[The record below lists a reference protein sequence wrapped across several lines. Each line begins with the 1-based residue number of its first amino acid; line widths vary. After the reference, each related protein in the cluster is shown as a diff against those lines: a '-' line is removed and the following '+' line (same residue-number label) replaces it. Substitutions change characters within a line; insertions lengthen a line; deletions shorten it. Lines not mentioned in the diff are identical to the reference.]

1 MKPPMPIKPRGERGN
16 RWLRYLFA
24 ALLLAVVVGGS
35 AFAVTRLFGDDDK
48 DPETPAQTT
57 QQETP
62 ESDLAATDPTATEEG
77 DAEPTQPADDAE
89 PTATEEPS
97 EEENAAP
104 TEESDQAE
112 PTEETAAAAADTG
125 EGEDAPSERDALSY
139 LPEVSDLDGS
149 WVVSAEG
156 NRTKEEV
163 AAALG
168 EGGDEALTGFRW
180 RENPFRDFNREGQ
193 AADDETFFV
202 SVSVHRFGNEE
213 GAAEAL
219 AYFSDVLAAGGVY
232 QPSAEVPVGDASV
245 ALAGSQDGANLYALY
260 VQDGNYL
267 IRLGGS
273 SLVGDPAPFVDD
285 VAQFIVEQ

>member
-1 MKPPMPIKPRGERGN
+1 
-16 RWLRYLFA
+16 
-24 ALLLAVVVGGS
+24 VGGS
-35 AFAVTRLFGDDDK
+35 AFAITRLFGDDD
-48 DPETPAQTT
+48 PETPAQSA
-57 QQETP
+57 QVETP
-62 ESDLAATDPTATEEG
+62 ESEDAAASDPTQTGEAEAAEPTEAAG
-77 DAEPTQPADDAE
+77 DAEPTP
-89 PTATEEPS
+89 TEEPA
-97 EEENAAP
+97 EEDENAAP
-104 TEESDQAE
+104 TEESADAD
-112 PTEETAAAAADTG
+112 PTEEVAAAAADTG
-125 EGEDAPSERDALSY
+125 EEGDETSERDALSY

-156 NRTKEEV
+156 TRTEEEV

-168 EGGDEALTGFRW
+168 EGGDEALAGFRW
-180 RENPFRDFNREGQ
+180 RENPFRDFTREGQ

-213 GAAEAL
+213 GASEAL

-232 QPSAEVPVGDASV
+232 QPAAEVPVGDASV

-273 SLVGDPAPFVDD
+273 SLLGDPAPFVND
-285 VAQFIVEQ
+285 VAQLVVEG

>member
-1 MKPPMPIKPRGERGN
+1 MPIKPRGERGN

-35 AFAVTRLFGDDDK
+35 AFAVTRLFGDDDD
-48 DPETPAQTT
+48 DPNVPAQTT
-57 QQETP
+57 DLETP
-62 ESDLAATDPTATEEG
+62 ESELAATDPTPTEAG
-77 DAEPTQPADDAE
+77 DAEPTEAAGDAE
-89 PTATEEPS
+89 PTATEEPAED
-97 EEENAAP
+97 EEAAP
-104 TEESDQAE
+104 TEEPDQAE
-112 PTEETAAAAADTG
+112 PTEETAAAADTG
-125 EGEDAPSERDALSY
+125 EEEDASSERDALSY
-139 LPEVSDLDGS
+139 LPEVEELDGA

-156 NRTKEEV
+156 DRTREEV

-180 RENPFRDFNREGQ
+180 RENPYRDFTREGQ

-202 SVSVHRFGNEE
+202 SVSVHRFGNAE
-213 GAAEAL
+213 GASEAL

-232 QPSAEVPVGDASV
+232 QQAAEVPVGDASV

-260 VQDGNYL
+260 VQDGNYV

-273 SLVGDPAPFVDD
+273 SLVGDPAPFVDS
-285 VAQFIVEQ
+285 VAAFIVDQ